1 MVATS
6 VSDAPYRYLESIV
19 TAPIAQRAAGKRAFV
34 TGAAGGLG
42 AAIGRMLARHGASV
56 FLTEID
62 EAGVRLLADEINQ
75 EHGQQV
81 AWSAGQDVR
90 DEERWKALLAEAA
103 TAMGGLSVLVN
114 NAGIG
119 SLGAIE
125 QIELPEWRRVMGVNV
140 ESVMLGCKQ
149 AMPYLRSHQPASIIN
164 ISSLAAFKVGPDYT
178 AYNTSKAAVAML
190 TKSVAIDCTRQQID
204 VRCNS
209 VHPAF
214 IRTGIVEPFF
224 TALGEEEA
232 TRKLV
237 RGIPMHRL
245 GEPDDVAYAV
255 LYLASDESRYVTA
268 AEMLVD
274 GGACAV

>member
-1 MVATS
+1 M
-6 VSDAPYRYLESIV
+6 
-19 TAPIAQRAAGKRAFV
+19 TASTALRAATKCAFV

-42 AAIGRMLARHGASV
+42 AAIGRMLARHGANV
-56 FLTEID
+56 FLTDID
-62 EAGVRLLADEINQ
+62 GAAVRDVADDINH
-75 EHGQQV
+75 EHGHQV
-81 AWSAGQDVR
+81 AWSAAQDVR
-90 DEERWKALLAEAA
+90 DEDRWKVLLAEAA

-119 SLGAIE
+119 SLGTTE
-125 QIELPEWRRVMGVNV
+125 QIELKEWRRVMAVNV
-140 ESVMLGCKQ
+140 ESILLGCKY
-149 AMPYLRSHQPASIIN
+149 ALPYLRANQPASIIN
-164 ISSLAAFKVGPDYT
+164 ISSLAAFKTDPDYT
-178 AYNTSKAAVAML
+178 AYNTSKAAVAAL
-190 TKSVAIDCTRQQID
+190 TKSVAIDCARQKID

-214 IRTGIVEPFF
+214 IRTGIVAPFF
-224 TALGEEEA
+224 AALGEEEA

-237 RGIPMHRL
+237 RGIPLRRL

>member
-1 MVATS
+1 M
-6 VSDAPYRYLESIV
+6 
-19 TAPIAQRAAGKRAFV
+19 TAPTALRAAGKRAFV

-42 AAIGRMLARHGASV
+42 AATGRMLARHGASV
-56 FLTEID
+56 FLTDVD
-62 EAGVRLLADEINQ
+62 ETAVRVVADDINH
-75 EHGQQV
+75 EHGRQV
-81 AWSAGQDVR
+81 AWSVAQDVR

-103 TAMGGLSVLVN
+103 SAMGGLSVLVN
-114 NAGIG
+114 NAGVG
-119 SLGAIE
+119 SLGTTE
-125 QIELPEWRRVMGVNV
+125 QIELTEWRRVMAVNV
-140 ESVMLGCKQ
+140 ESILLGCKY
-149 AMPYLRSHQPASIIN
+149 ALPYLRANQPASIIN
-164 ISSLAAFKVGPDYT
+164 ISSLAAFKVDPDYT

-190 TKSVAIDCTRQQID
+190 SKSVAIDCARQKID

-214 IRTGIVEPFF
+214 IRTGIVAPFF
-224 TALGEEEA
+224 AALGEEEA

-237 RGIPMHRL
+237 RGIPLRRL